1 MHWKTFHKKLR
12 ELTKSEPTITSY
24 NKRRFGP
31 PINEVEY
38 ITVTHASGEI
48 IRLTFIGC
56 ISRVFYGPG
65 ERYNE
70 PFLEYKAS
78 HREYI
83 DEYLTC
89 IYDMLR
95 KKKER
100 TDDEKHIMWM
110 LRDYDRTT
118 L

>member
-12 ELTKSEPTITSY
+12 ELTKSELVITSY
-24 NKRRFGP
+24 NKRRFDP
-31 PINEVEY
+31 PINVVEY
-38 ITVTHASGEI
+38 VTVTHDSGEI

-56 ISRVFYGPG
+56 IFRVFYGPG
-65 ERYNE
+65 EKYNE

-83 DEYLTC
+83 DEYLTS
-89 IYDMLR
+89 IYAILR

-100 TDDEKHIMWM
+100 TEDEKHIMW
-110 LRDYDRTT
+110 LLHDYDRTKV
-118 L
+118 

>member
-12 ELTKSEPTITSY
+12 ELTKSEPVITSY

-38 ITVTHASGEI
+38 VTVKHASGEI
-48 IRLTFIGC
+48 IRLTFLGC
-56 ISRVFYGPG
+56 IFRVFYGPG
-65 ERYNE
+65 EKYNE

-83 DEYLTC
+83 DEYLTS
-89 IYDMLR
+89 IYAMLR

-100 TDDEKHIMWM
+100 TEDEKHIMW
-110 LRDYDRTT
+110 LLNDYDRTQA
-118 L
+118 